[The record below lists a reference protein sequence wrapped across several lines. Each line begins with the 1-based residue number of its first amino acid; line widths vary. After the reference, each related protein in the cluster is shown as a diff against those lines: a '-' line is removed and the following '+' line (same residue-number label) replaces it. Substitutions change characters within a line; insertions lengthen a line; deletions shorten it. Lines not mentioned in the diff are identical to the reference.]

1 MTARVEQAV
10 YDVRK
15 REASGRVG
23 IPQVDNRSVVVLLA
37 LVVQLAKAG
46 DILADLVYERIGRE
60 QEGFERQRSC

>member
-23 IPQVDNRSVVVLLA
+23 IPQVDNRSVMVVLA
-37 LVVQLAKAG
+37 LVLQLAKAG
-46 DILADLVYERIGRE
+46 DILADLV
-60 QEGFERQRSC
+60 

>member
-23 IPQVDNRSVVVLLA
+23 IPQVDNRLVAVVLA
-37 LVVQLAKAG
+37 LVFHLANAG
-46 DILADLVYERIGRE
+46 DILTDLVYERIERE
-60 QEGFERQRSC
+60 QEGFERRRSY

>member
-23 IPQVDNRSVVVLLA
+23 IPQVDNRSVKVLLA
-37 LVVQLAKAG
+37 LVVRSAKAG
-46 DILADLVYERIGRE
+46 DIHADLVYGRIERE

>member
-23 IPQVDNRSVVVLLA
+23 IPQVDNRSVMVVFA
-37 LVVQLAKAG
+37 QMFRLAKPA
-46 DILADLVYERIGRE
+46 DDVTDLVCERIERE